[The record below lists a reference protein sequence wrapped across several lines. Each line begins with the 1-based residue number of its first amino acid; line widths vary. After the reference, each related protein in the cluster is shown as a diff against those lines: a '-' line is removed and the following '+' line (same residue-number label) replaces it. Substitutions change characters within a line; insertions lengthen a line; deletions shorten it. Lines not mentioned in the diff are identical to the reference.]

1 MFHFRRKRG
10 WLNPPASY
18 WLTIFFPSCGT
29 ELNNWPQRR
38 FAQRSGILY
47 LVGSSLF
54 TLYLLQTSPQNHTL
68 VFKPTCRSLI
78 ESHLQNISQV
88 SDLCVWG
95 PVSNVRAHPN
105 LGLPR
110 ETGGYSEGSIVS
122 LSPSLYL
129 NGCGQTPRKGGC
141 CPLGL
146 GSQVPSPIPKDPDWK
161 VRFYCNFC

>member
-1 MFHFRRKRG
+1 M
-10 WLNPPASY
+10 NPPASY

-38 FAQRSGILY
+38 FAQGSGILY

-54 TLYLLQTSPQNHTL
+54 TLYLLQTSPKNQTL

-95 PVSNVRAHPN
+95 PESNVRAHPN

-110 ETGGYSEGSIVS
+110 ETGGYSEGSTVS

-129 NGCGQTPRKGGC
+129 DGCGQTPRKGGAVLSAWGVR
-141 CPLGL
+141 CPVLY
-146 GSQVPSPIPKDPDWK
+146 PKIQTG
-161 VRFYCNFC
+161 R